1 MKSAIPFLV
10 LALALPASAEIKRQE
25 RKSLLDSEP
34 GVVYLERSNGKPLEL
49 KVIKEAPVFS
59 DSEGKHR
66 LGTLTANQTVKLEA
80 ITDKIY
86 RIRGQGTHGGIA
98 GWVAPWA
105 FSSNDPQFVARLKEF
120 YDRQI
125 QVQAFIEAKQVAVG
139 MTLDEVSQARGK
151 PTKTSVRKTEK
162 GETGRWEYIDY
173 EQVKR
178 YITRVDPSTGQTYRQ
193 LSHIEQV
200 EKGRTSVEFGDGIVT
215 AVEESKDRQG
225 GNVRIVVP
233 PLIFGW

>member
-1 MKSAIPFLV
+1 MKLAIPFL
-10 LALALPASAEIKRQE
+10 ALALVLPTSAEIKRQD

-34 GVVYLERSNGKPLEL
+34 GVIYLERILGKPLEL
-49 KVIKEAPVFS
+49 QVVKEAPVFS
-59 DSEGKHR
+59 DTEGKHR
-66 LGTLTANQTVKLEA
+66 LGTLAANQTVKLEA
-80 ITDKIY
+80 VTDKIY
-86 RIRGQGTHGGIA
+86 RVRGQGTHSGIA

-105 FSSNDPQFVARLKEF
+105 FSSKDPQFVARLKEF

-125 QVQAFIEAKQVAVG
+125 EVQAFIDAKQVAVG

-151 PTKTSVRKTEK
+151 PTKTSIRKAEK

-173 EQVKR
+173 EQVKH
-178 YITRVDPSTGQTYRQ
+178 YITRVDPSTGQVYRQ

-215 AVEESKDRQG
+215 AVEESEDHQG
-225 GNVRIVVP
+225 GSVRIVVP
-233 PLIFGW
+233 PLVFGW